1 MTRARLMITPTQLK
15 ESLLRD
21 LRSIGYALNEIIE
34 IKTYPDGNAEVV
46 CDLFDPKPNEED

>member
-1 MTRARLMITPTQLK
+1 MITPTQLK